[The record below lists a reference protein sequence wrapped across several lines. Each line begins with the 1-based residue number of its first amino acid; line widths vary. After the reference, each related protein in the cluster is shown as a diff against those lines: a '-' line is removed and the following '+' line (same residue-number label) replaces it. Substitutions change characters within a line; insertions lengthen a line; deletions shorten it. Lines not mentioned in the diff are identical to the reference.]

1 MSKPSFMIFLV
12 ISIALEVNFFIV
24 GKSGKRTGYP
34 CLSIYLS
41 AFLTAPLVGRL
52 RGPSITIRVGLRASE
67 RSKIC
72 LFSCR
77 WHVVITLFFHMTHP
91 VGLVSVTAR
100 SIPIMMFS
108 GNLEIVY
115 LSFNNRLL
123 FR

>member
-1 MSKPSFMIFLV
+1 MSNPSFMIFLV
-12 ISIALEVNFFIV
+12 ISIAQVNFFIA
-24 GKSGKRTGYP
+24 GKSGGRTEYP
-34 CLSIYLS
+34 CLCIYLS
-41 AFLTAPLVGRL
+41 AFLTAPLVGSL
-52 RGPSITIRVGLRASE
+52 IGPSITMRVGLRVSE

-91 VGLVSVTAR
+91 VGLVSVPAR

-108 GNLEIVY
+108 GNRDIVY
-115 LSFNNRLL
+115 LSFSNRLL